1 MPSSRVLLGL
11 FLLRERNKTLL
22 CFSSEQIIVGAN
34 KVVNLQP
41 SVTFH
46 VFL

>member
-1 MPSSRVLLGL
+1 MPSSRVLVGL
-11 FLLRERNKTLL
+11 FLLGERNKTLL
-22 CFSSEQIIVGAN
+22 CFSSEQIMVSAN

-41 SVTFH
+41 PVTFH

>member
-11 FLLRERNKTLL
+11 FLLGERDKTLL
-22 CFSSEQIIVGAN
+22 CFSSEQIMVSAN

-41 SVTFH
+41 PVTFH
-46 VFL
+46 GFL

>member
-11 FLLRERNKTLL
+11 FLLGERNKTWL
-22 CFSSEQIIVGAN
+22 CFSSEQIIVSAN

-41 SVTFH
+41 YFMFH